1 MEYSYERAL
10 CCLVFWFEGSGGTG
24 FLEGID
30 VGAYSKYDLA
40 ILNFEKL
47 LPPSP
52 FVGPSWHFL
61 LSQKDCLGVKVMGKS

>member
-1 MEYSYERAL
+1 MKGL
-10 CCLVFWFEGSGGTG
+10 CAVWSFGLKGLGGQRG

-30 VGAYSKYDLA
+30 VGAYSKYNPA